1 MPKAYRDLQD
11 EITTLRQEL
20 AEARALHAGAVDGG
34 LSQGYEL
41 VGTEFELAAL
51 RQELEQLRT
60 ETALIRLVAIK
71 ARAWVWADRNGRP
84 QGAAARS
91 DVRRVARTELKA
103 AVDAWKQ
110 GGHG

>member
-1 MPKAYRDLQD
+1 MSDAD
-11 EITTLRQEL
+11 EIET
-20 AEARALHAGAVDGG
+20 
-34 LSQGYEL
+34 
-41 VGTEFELAAL
+41 L
-51 RQELEQLRT
+51 RQELEQLHA

-71 ARAWVWADRNGRP
+71 ARAWVWADRNGRT

-103 AVDAWKQ
+103 AVDAWKA